1 PMARDNR
8 TLGKF
13 HLVGIPPAPR
23 QIPQIEVTFDID
35 ANGILNV
42 AAQDKA
48 TGKQQ
53 NITITASSGL
63 TKDEIDRMMKEAE
76 ANSAEDS
83 KRKQEIEVR
92 NQTDSLV
99 YSTERTLGEHGAK
112 LAENDR
118 KAIDDA
124 LAEARE
130 ALKGED
136 VERMKRAQDGLSRAS
151 HKLAEIM
158 YREAQTE
165 GRRGDDVHAVVEL
178 SFAGVVR
185 GTSVRLDVQRFSPCS
200 ECRASGSSNGARCAA
215 CLGRGVRRVVESVL
229 VGVPAGV
236 DSGAQIR
243 VAGEGN
249 AGPFGGPRGDLIVS
263 TRVGEHPF
271 FRRKGDSVHCE
282 VPISVWE
289 ALLGARIRVP
299 TPSGE
304 AVLVVPPGTTGS
316 QVFRLRG
323 QGLPRLTG
331 ESTGDLYA
339 TVRVEVPTGLDARTH
354 ELVRQLARL
363 MPVETRTALER
374 YRGGAE

>member
-1 PMARDNR
+1 MRRDYYAVLGIAATAGPREVRRAYQRLARQYSPDVNFWDER
-8 TLGKF
+8 ARELF
-13 HLVGIPPAPR
+13 
-23 QIPQIEVTFDID
+23 
-35 ANGILNV
+35 
-42 AAQDKA
+42 
-48 TGKQQ
+48 
-53 NITITASSGL
+53 
-63 TKDEIDRMMKEAE
+63 DEIAE
-76 ANSAEDS
+76 AF
-83 KRKQEIEVR
+83 RV
-92 NQTDSLV
+92 
-99 YSTERTLGEHGAK
+99 LGDATARQMYDRYGHAVGA
-112 LAENDR
+112 
-118 KAIDDA
+118 DDA
-124 LAEARE
+124 LA
-130 ALKGED
+130 
-136 VERMKRAQDGLSRAS
+136 
-151 HKLAEIM
+151 
-158 YREAQTE
+158 E
-165 GRRGDDVHAVVEL
+165 GRRGDDVHAVVDL
-178 SFAGVVR
+178 SFAEVVR
-185 GTSVRLDVQRFSPCS
+185 GARVRMDVQRFSPCT
-200 ECRASGSSNGARCAA
+200 ECAASGAGKEGRCAA
-215 CLGRGVRRVVESVL
+215 CLGRGVRRVVEP
-229 VGVPAGV
+229 VGVAVPAGV

-282 VPISVWE
+282 APISVWE

-304 AVLVVPPGTTGS
+304 AVLVVPPGTTGG

-331 ESTGDLYA
+331 ESTGDLYV